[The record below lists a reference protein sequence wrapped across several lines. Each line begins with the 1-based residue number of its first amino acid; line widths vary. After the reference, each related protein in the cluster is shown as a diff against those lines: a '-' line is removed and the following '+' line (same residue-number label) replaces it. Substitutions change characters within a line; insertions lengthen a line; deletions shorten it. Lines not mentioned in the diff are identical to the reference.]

1 MTKAEI
7 ARLKDELAADYERKL
22 EAIELVEEMLNRQQK
37 IPPPT
42 GSANKVQPLRVLP
55 VTKVSGATMAAR
67 VEQAFQKQTT
77 WTTPA
82 LTSAIGT
89 KNRNFVWAIVN
100 RLVKERKVRITRKAS
115 GRLPAEYTKVTS

>member
-42 GSANKVQPLRVLP
+42 GSANTVQPLRVLP

-77 WTTPA
+77 WTTTA
-82 LTSAIGT
+82 LMSAIGV
-89 KNRNFVWAIVN
+89 KHRASLWHILN
-100 RLVKERKVRITRKAS
+100 RLVKESKVRITTKGG
-115 GRLPAEYTKVTS
+115 GRQPV